1 MTTYTWSILQ
11 MNVVPFLDGQVDV
24 VVFVN
29 WQLTGVQ
36 DTYTAN
42 ITASRQLEIQQG
54 SGFTPYNQLTE
65 DQVIGW
71 VQDSFDADTIT
82 DFEKHIQDN
91 IDAQINPPPMPV
103 PAPLPWGT

>member
-36 DTYTAN
+36 DTYTADIAGWRN
-42 ITASRQLEIQQG
+42 FELQQG
-54 SGFTPYNQLTE
+54 AGFTPYDQLTE
-65 DQVIGW
+65 EQVIGW
-71 VQDSFDADTIT
+71 VQASYGENTISSFENNIQ
-82 DFEKHIQDN
+82 EKIN
-91 IDAQINPPPMPV
+91 AQINPPPEPQ
-103 PAPLPWGT
+103 PAPLPWQ